1 MGRMK
6 WMHTMH
12 VKARDCRW
20 YPFCGVAVA
29 VALFTQSRASATS
42 FPEIEPNE
50 SKAAATVANGLNDG
64 DALTGFC
71 SGATTSPGSNS
82 VDYFRVTLA
91 TRPLAIYRHRLTI
104 TTFGSAGHAGTLRG
118 LVQTD
123 LGIDTIESQIQ
134 VSIASTNPPRMN
146 QWYGFGKGESFY
158 YRIGGIP
165 GTTSDYAS
173 TLSTDVVMPTAIAG
187 PLSAG
192 QITITTIGQG
202 HTTDTELWVYD
213 ANLNALPDFG
223 NDDESAAGGGPGLNL
238 VQSIL
243 RRTYAPGVY
252 YLAVSDYNLCN
263 NLVSPPDDQSP
274 RDGPVMD
281 FPNLLVARQNAPTIN
296 NVSFTISDSA
306 GHSYPTPAIR
316 PGPYEAA
323 WFTFT
328 VSSAGCVCR
337 GDLSGDNTISTAD
350 VEPFVASMLSGTPD
364 NCADVDQ
371 DGAEDGRDVQPFVQ
385 AVIAGTCP

>member
-1 MGRMK
+1 
-6 WMHTMH
+6 MHF
-12 VKARDCRW
+12 KARDCRR
-20 YPFCGVAVA
+20 YPYCGVAVA
-29 VALFTQSRASATS
+29 VALFAQARASATS

-50 SKAAATVANGLNDG
+50 SKAAATVANGLIDG
-64 DALTGFC
+64 DALTGV
-71 SGATTSPGSNS
+71 STGASTITPGTASA
-82 VDYFRVTLA
+82 DFFRITLA
-91 TRPLAIYRHRLTI
+91 ARPLAIYRHRLMI
-104 TTFGSAGHAGTLRG
+104 TTTGAAGHAGTLRG
-118 LVQTD
+118 LDQTD
-123 LGIDTIESQIQ
+123 LGIGTTDTQIQ
-134 VSIASTNPPRMN
+134 VSNAGTSPARMN
-146 QWYGFGKGESFY
+146 QWYGFGKGESVY
-158 YRIGGIP
+158 YRVGGLP
-165 GTTSDYAS
+165 TTTGVYAS
-173 TLSTDVVMPTAIAG
+173 TLSTDVVTPTPVG
-187 PLSAG
+187 GTLSAG

-213 ANLNALPDFG
+213 SNLNALPDFG

-238 VQSIL
+238 LQSIL

-281 FPNLLVARQNAPTIN
+281 FPNLLVARQNTPTTNI
-296 NVSFTISDSA
+296 VSFTISDSA

-328 VSSAGCVCR
+328 VSAPGCNCR
-337 GDLSGDNTISTAD
+337 GDLSGDNAISTAD
-350 VEPFVASMLSGTPD
+350 VGPFTAALLNGTPD

-371 DGAEDGRDVQPFVQ
+371 DGAEDGRDVQPFVR